1 MTQPHTVLK
10 HVGDI
15 GASAASV
22 SVVVSQWAQIITPIL
37 SMIIAIA
44 TLAWWIIRFADWW
57 KTGRVGE

>member
-1 MTQPHTVLK
+1 VLK